1 MKNKDKRFIG
11 ISAAYMAIALV
22 GLIALNPFAAQAA
35 PNRVAD
41 GGQVEYTNTTGSNI
55 QSGDLVDLGDR
66 YGVAAGDITSNT
78 MGVVWTEG
86 QFRFYRTTT
95 NAITQGTAL
104 YRSSATS
111 ITVTATAD
119 TYVGALAVPVANVAT
134 AAYAA
139 GVYAIVDLNADQR
152 QGIVGTDV
160 QAYDADLTTLG
171 AGNGSALTGNVSA
184 AALSPGSTMSAVNIA
199 AATNLPG
206 SAILPAGVSR
216 TNAIVTTITNFNV
229 TIIDGR
235 ITAWTVQ

>member
-11 ISAAYMAIALV
+11 ISVAFRAIALA
-22 GLIALNPFAAQAA
+22 GLIALNPFSAQAA

-41 GGQVEYTNTTGSNI
+41 SGQVEYTNTTGSNI
-55 QSGDLVDLGDR
+55 ESGDLVDLGDR
-66 YGVAAGDITSNT
+66 YGVAAGDIASNT

-86 QFRFYRTTT
+86 RFRFYRTTT

-119 TYVGALAVPVANVAT
+119 TYVGALAVPVDNVAT

-139 GVYAIVDLNADQR
+139 GVYAVVDLNADHR
-152 QGIVGTDV
+152 QSIVGTDV

-171 AGNGSALTGNVSA
+171 GISGITSNFSGSITSLLIQVKNGLV
-184 AALSPGSTMSAVNIA
+184 
-199 AATNLPG
+199 TNLVRNP
-206 SAILPAGVSR
+206 
-216 TNAIVTTITNFNV
+216 
-229 TIIDGR
+229 
-235 ITAWTVQ
+235 